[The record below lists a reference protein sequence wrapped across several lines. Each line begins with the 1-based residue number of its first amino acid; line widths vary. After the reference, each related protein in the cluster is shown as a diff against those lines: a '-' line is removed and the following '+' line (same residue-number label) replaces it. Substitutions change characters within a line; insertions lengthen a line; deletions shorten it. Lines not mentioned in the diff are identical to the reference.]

1 MGNMMGK
8 NRQNGIS
15 LLENEKFSTQ
25 VGMATDK
32 KKKIKFPP
40 RSVTKKWSTGHE
52 YKKVLKS

>member
-8 NRQNGIS
+8 DTQNGIS
-15 LLENEKFSTQ
+15 LLENEKISTQ

-32 KKKIKFPP
+32 TQDKIFSQVSDKE
-40 RSVTKKWSTGHE
+40 VVTGHE

>member
-8 NRQNGIS
+8 DTQNGVS
-15 LLENEKFSTQ
+15 LLENEKIATQ

-32 KKKIKFPP
+32 KNKIKFLP

>member
-8 NRQNGIS
+8 DTQNGVS
-15 LLENEKFSTQ
+15 LLENEKIATQ

-40 RSVTKKWSTGHE
+40 R
-52 YKKVLKS
+52 